1 MSFSVFVVTF
11 FTWLTLTWTIEL
23 QEVIVGLIVS
33 AVISIVFKKYYNIRF
48 NAKFIPGLLKFVFIY
63 IPVFIWEML
72 KANIDVASRVVETK
86 TDIKPGFVKIKTTLK
101 GDVAKLTLANSITL
115 TPGTITVDM
124 KDDDLYVHW
133 IEVVGT
139 DEESKKIFYGR
150 FERILK
156 GVYE

>member
-1 MSFSVFVVTF
+1 MNFSVFIVTF
-11 FTWLTLTWTIEL
+11 FTWLALTWTIEP
-23 QEVIVGLIVS
+23 QEVIVGFVVS
-33 AVISIVFKKYYNIRF
+33 FVISIVFKKYYNIKFNSRF
-48 NAKFIPGLLKFVFIY
+48 VPGLFKFVFVY

-72 KANIDVASRVVETK
+72 KANFDVASRVVEPK
-86 TDIKPGFVKIKTTLK
+86 VNVKPGFVKVKTSLK

-124 KDDDLYVHW
+124 KDDELYIHW
-133 IEVVGT
+133 IEVTGT
-139 DEESKKIFYGR
+139 DEESKKSFYGR